1 MKQTQIDD
9 KVKAVCAA
17 WDAQPSA
24 QSLILEAKRKAA
36 GLKTLKQMCEEAG
49 VSYDKAKRWVYWTS
63 H

>member
-1 MKQTQIDD
+1 MKKIDD
-9 KVKAVCAA
+9 KVKQVCAA

-36 GLKTLKQMCEEAG
+36 SLKTLKEMCEEAG
-49 VSYDKAKRWVYWTS
+49 VSYEQAKRWIYWTT